1 MTTLPPKHL
10 LSKST
15 FMYGCQCPKR
25 LWLHKF
31 MPQVRDEQDAATT
44 SIFQQGTD
52 VGKLAQQ
59 LFPGGIDATPPSTFE
74 YQQAVFNTAKY
85 IEEGHSIIYEAAFQ
99 FEGIM
104 CAVDI
109 LVKQENGWHAYEVKS
124 STQVKQVYEQDA
136 ALQYYVITNSGL
148 LLEDFC
154 LILLN
159 TSYVRF
165 GELDIECLFHKPSIS
180 QTIVALQTD
189 IKIKE
194 AELKEVLKLKHVPNV
209 SVGAHCNTPYT
220 CDFFGH
226 CHTDVVYE
234 EPDYGKAQID
244 KQALSAFVDMLAY
257 PLYFLDFETYV
268 TAVPLYDG
276 HWSYRQIV
284 FQYSLHIQQKAGG
297 AITHC
302 EYLADHVGTPME
314 VLLTQLIAELGN
326 EGSVIVYNKG
336 FENTRLKEL
345 KNDHPSYGKQIE
357 AIQDRIIDLMVPFR
371 RKEYYTPEMLGRYSI
386 KNVLPA
392 LVPELSYDNLEIG
405 NGTDASSAFYN
416 LQHETDPAIIENTRK
431 HLLKYCEMDTWG
443 MVEILKK
450 LRKIIR

>member
-59 LFPGGIDATPPSTFE
+59 LFPGGIDSTPASTFE

-85 IEEGHSIIYEAAFQ
+85 IEEGHTIIYEAAFQ

-124 STQVKQVYEQDA
+124 STKVKDAFLQDA
-136 ALQYYVITNSGL
+136 ALQYHVITNSGL
-148 LLEDFC
+148 ELADFC

-159 TSYVRF
+159 TSYVRY

-180 QTIVALQTD
+180 QSIAGLQPD
-189 IKIKE
+189 IKIKID
-194 AELKEVLKLKHVPNV
+194 ELKQILTLQQAPPMA
-209 SVGAHCNTPYT
+209 VGGHCNNPYT
-220 CDFFGH
+220 CDFYGY
-226 CHTDVVYE
+226 CHTDVVEE
-234 EPDYGKAQID
+234 EPDYGEAKID
-244 KQALSAFVDMLAY
+244 KAALKSFVNTLTY

-276 HWSYRQIV
+276 HWSYRHIV
-284 FQYSLHIQQKAGG
+284 FQYSLHIQEKAGG

-302 EYLADHVGTPME
+302 EYLAEHVSTPME

-326 EGSVIVYNKG
+326 EGSVLVYNQA

-345 KNDHPSYGKQIE
+345 KNEHPAFSKQIE
-357 AIQDRIIDLMVPFR
+357 AIQARIIDLMVPFR
-371 RKEYYTPEMLGRYSI
+371 RKEYYTPEMRGRYSI

-392 LVPELSYDNLEIG
+392 LVPELSYERLEIG

-416 LQHETDPAIIENTRK
+416 LQHETDPAAIENTRRN
-431 HLLKYCEMDTWG
+431 LLKYCEMDTWG
-443 MVEILKK
+443 MVKILKK
-450 LRKIIR
+450 IKQMI